1 MSTFESFTEDEIVQ
15 VFSLACD
22 EITIEYPEED
32 EYGGPSLFCK
42 AGEISFICYLE
53 GEEPFF
59 NQLNLRAT
67 RFIPV
72 DPYKFCNRHNQG
84 PGFSRAFVTEYDDVW
99 DEDDDL
105 LFFNDDVE
113 ELILNEKKTNAMVRL
128 FIPFGTGLT
137 QEYILFLLYM
147 WIEELSEFFE
157 INSGDDD
164 LDLDMEA
171 GVEVPQS
178 PEFLE
183 LSLVERVSVYL
194 SLNSDRTA
202 REMSKVLGFDR
213 HEINSV
219 LYKHRDRFVKNKSQP
234 PQWNLKGND

>member
-1 MSTFESFTEDEIVQ
+1 MSTFESFTEDELVQ

-22 EITIEYPEED
+22 EITIEYPKED
-32 EYGGPSLFCK
+32 DDGGPSLFCK
-42 AGEISFICYLE
+42 VGEISFICCLE

-59 NQLNLRAT
+59 SQLNLRAT

-72 DPYKFCNRHNQG
+72 DPYKFCNQQNQG
-84 PGFSRAFVTEYDDVW
+84 RGFSRTFVTEYDDQW
-99 DEDDDL
+99 DEEDEL
-105 LFFNDDVE
+105 LFFNDDVA
-113 ELILNEKKTNAMVRL
+113 ELILNEELPNAMIRL

-137 QEYILFLLYM
+137 LEYILFLLNM

-157 INSGDDD
+157 INSGDEELG
-164 LDLDMEA
+164 LDKEIE
-171 GVEVPQS
+171 VEVPQS

-183 LSLVERVSVYL
+183 LSLVERVAVYL

-219 LYKHRDRFVKNKSQP
+219 LYKHRDRFRRTKTQP
-234 PQWNLKGND
+234 PRWSNIS